1 MDLLFA
7 SGSKR
12 EFTSLGES
20 AIKDLAI
27 QDILEAISGNER
39 DIIILKEIISSIPK
53 DIRDSVYRQEIMKDF
68 LASDEFTD
76 DMDNA
81 LGLIKTLKDYG
92 SSRTMMRQN
101 DSTLYTL
108 LENLR
113 ELSVYVEVIENLYSC
128 LDKYEVKAKGLCD
141 LRDNLKQVIEDDK
154 FEEAKADIETILED
168 LSCVRSA
175 NVGVTF
181 TPDMNIDEVKVVD
194 FVPYKIK
201 SKYKFAEIA
210 AEISNIMN
218 ASNQNI
224 GGPKPMVNT
233 KVVDPLLVAM
243 APVIE
248 KHLKR
253 HFVRMKS
260 VMSKYVN
267 MDSSSMIQMY
277 EGLVFYINMARFG
290 RRIVSEG
297 EKITFPEFPDS
308 SAVDDFGRV
317 PSEKCTFEINDLYN
331 VRLFISHEKNIVKND
346 FSFKPSENLFIL
358 TGPNRGGKTIIE
370 QALGIISLLA
380 AAGCYV
386 TASKCKGVPF
396 SNILTHFPI
405 DENLTINYGRLG
417 EEAVRIKEIV
427 GEADNR
433 TLILFNETYSTT
445 SAEDGLYLSKDLL
458 RVLKEKGS
466 AVIFNTHIHE
476 VARSIED
483 MNKWNGESK
492 FVSLI
497 MEIVNN
503 ENTFKVKRSEPDSCS
518 YAMNIAR
525 KYGITYEQMIGK
537 ES

>member
-1 MDLLFA
+1 MDILFA
-7 SGSKR
+7 ENSKR
-12 EFTSLGES
+12 EVTELSPDTV
-20 AIKDLAI
+20 KDLALQEI
-27 QDILEAISGNER
+27 VEGLSGKER
-39 DIIILKEIISSIPK
+39 DIIIIKEILSRIPK
-53 DIRDSVYRQEIMKDF
+53 DLRDSQFRQEIMRDF
-68 LASDEFTD
+68 LENEALTD
-76 DMDNA
+76 DMDNV
-81 LGLIKTLKDYG
+81 LDMIKTLKDYG
-92 SSRTMMRQN
+92 STKTMIMQN
-101 DSTLYTL
+101 DSTLYAL

-113 ELSVYVEVIENLYSC
+113 ELTTYVNATEELYNC
-128 LDKYEVKAKGLCD
+128 LKKYDVKSEGLC
-141 LRDNLKQVIEDDK
+141 RLKEQLGEIVADEK
-154 FEEAKADIETILED
+154 FEEAKADIDLMLED

-210 AEISNIMN
+210 AEFANIMN
-218 ASNQNI
+218 AGNQNI

-233 KVVDPLLVAM
+233 RVVDPLLVAM

-253 HFVRMKS
+253 HFVRLKS
-260 VMSKYVN
+260 TISKYLKFDN
-267 MDSSSMIQMY
+267 RSMVEMY
-277 EGLVFYINMARFG
+277 EGLVFYIAIARFG
-290 RRIVSEG
+290 RRLQANG
-297 EKITFPEFPDS
+297 EVICFPVLSKPDQDGS
-308 SAVDDFGRV
+308 FKETDKSFMI
-317 PSEKCTFEINDLYN
+317 KDLYN
-331 VRLFISHEKNIVKND
+331 VRLYIAQEKNIVKND
-346 FSFKPSENLFIL
+346 FEFSPTENLFIL

-370 QALGIISLLA
+370 QALGIISLMA
-380 AAGCYV
+380 STGCFV
-386 TASKCKGVPF
+386 TASSCAGRPF

-427 GEADNR
+427 KTSNDT

-458 RVLKEKGS
+458 RVLKEKGT

-476 VARSIED
+476 VARSIDE
-483 MNKWNGESK
+483 MNQWDGQSH
-492 FVSLI
+492 FTSLI

-503 ENTFKVKRSEPDSCS
+503 ENTFKLKRSEPDSCS

-525 KYGITYEQMIGK
+525 KYGITYEQMSKTG
-537 ES
+537 EA